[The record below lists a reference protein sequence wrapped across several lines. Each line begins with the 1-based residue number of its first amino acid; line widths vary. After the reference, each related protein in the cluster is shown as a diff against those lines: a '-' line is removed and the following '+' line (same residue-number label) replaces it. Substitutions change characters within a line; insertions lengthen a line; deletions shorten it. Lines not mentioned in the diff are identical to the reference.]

1 MHGNTAL
8 RVGGMMRIVAVIALA
23 GLLVGLPAV
32 RTTGAP
38 PSTAQLGAVVP
49 LTGRYASGG
58 GQVKAGYELAAADI
72 NARGGVQVGT
82 RRVPLDLSI
91 LDDESDPTKTVS
103 RLEALASQGA
113 VTLLGGFGSDLHA
126 AAAAVAEKDKIPYCG
141 VAFALHAIHEHGFR
155 YLFSPFPKSPDLAIE
170 TYRFLNDRIPPDRRP
185 RRLAIFQERTDWG
198 RELGGIWTA
207 RSRENGYE
215 VVLRAEYT
223 PISRDFSDIIL
234 RAKNAGADAVFS
246 VPTPPD
252 GIALIRQM
260 KELDFAPKLIMMIRA
275 ADAVSWT
282 QSLGKDGDGVLLA
295 PGWHHDLR
303 FPGVADLNAKH
314 AVRFGRPADV
324 IVGPAYACV
333 QIVANAIERAGTL
346 DPGAIRDAMAT
357 TNLETVIGRVRF
369 RPDGTGIVPT
379 VFVQWQAGKQELVWP
394 KDLGGVPLLY
404 PAPSWRDR

>member
-1 MHGNTAL
+1 MRTAA
-8 RVGGMMRIVAVIALA
+8 AVIAMA
-23 GLLVGLPAV
+23 LLVLSMPVV
-32 RTTGAP
+32 RSAGAP
-38 PSTAQLGAVVP
+38 PGTAQLGAVVP

-58 GQVKAGYELAAADI
+58 AQVKAGYELAIADI

-82 RRVPLDLSI
+82 RRIPLDLSI

-103 RLEALASQGA
+103 RLEALAAQGA
-113 VTLLGGFGSDLHA
+113 VTFLGGFGSDLHA

-155 YLFSPFPKSPDLAIE
+155 YLFSPFPKSPDIAIE
-170 TYRFLNDRIPPDRRP
+170 TYRFLNASIPSDQRP
-185 RRLAIFQERTDWG
+185 RHLAIFQERTDWG
-198 RELGGIWTA
+198 RELGEIWTA
-207 RSRENGYE
+207 RSRENGYQ

-223 PISRDFSDIIL
+223 PLTRDFSDIIL
-234 RAKNAGADAVFS
+234 QAKNAGADAVFS

-252 GIALIRQM
+252 GIALTRQM

-282 QSLGKDGDGVLLA
+282 QSLGKDGDAVLLA
-295 PGWHHDLR
+295 PGWHHAVQ
-303 FPGVADLNAKH
+303 FPGVQELNARH
-314 AVRFGRPADV
+314 VQRFGRPADV

-346 DPGAIRDAMAT
+346 DPGAIRDAMAA
-357 TNLETVIGRVRF
+357 TNLVTVIGPVRF
-369 RPDGTGIVPT
+369 RPDGTGIVPS

-394 KDLGGVPLLY
+394 QGPGAARLLY
-404 PAPSWRDR
+404 PAPAWRDR

>member
-1 MHGNTAL
+1 
-8 RVGGMMRIVAVIALA
+8 MRRAAAVFAMA
-23 GLLVGLPAV
+23 MLVFSLPVV
-32 RTTGAP
+32 RSAGAP
-38 PSTAQLGAVVP
+38 PGTVQLGAIVP

-58 GQVKAGYELAAADI
+58 AQVKAGYEFAVADL

-82 RRVPLDLSI
+82 RRIPLDLSV

-103 RLEALASQGA
+103 RLEALAAQGA
-113 VTLLGGFGSDLHA
+113 VTFLGGFGSDLHA

-155 YLFSPFPKSPDLAIE
+155 YLFSPFPKSPDIAIE
-170 TYRFLNDRIPPDRRP
+170 TYRFLNASIPSDQRP
-185 RRLAIFQERTDWG
+185 RHLAIFQERTDWG
-198 RELGGIWTA
+198 RELGAIWTA
-207 RSRENGYE
+207 RSRENGYQ

-223 PISRDFSDIIL
+223 PLTRDFSDIIL
-234 RAKNAGADAVFS
+234 QAKNAGADAVFS

-282 QSLGKDGDGVLLA
+282 QSLGKDGDGVVLA
-295 PGWHHDLR
+295 PGWHHAVQ
-303 FPGVADLNAKH
+303 FPGVQELNAH
-314 AVRFGRPADV
+314 HEQRFGRPADV

-346 DPGAIRDAMAT
+346 DPGAIRGAMAA
-357 TNLETVIGRVRF
+357 TNLVTVIGPVRF
-369 RPDGTGIVPT
+369 RPDGTGIVPS

-394 KDLGGVPLLY
+394 QGPGAVRLLY
-404 PAPSWRDR
+404 PAPAWRDR